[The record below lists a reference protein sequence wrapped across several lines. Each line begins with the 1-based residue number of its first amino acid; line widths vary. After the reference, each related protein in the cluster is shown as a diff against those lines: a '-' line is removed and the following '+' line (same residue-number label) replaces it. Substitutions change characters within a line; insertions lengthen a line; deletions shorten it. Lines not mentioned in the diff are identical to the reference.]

1 MMNAIAMVELIW
13 QRLET
18 WAKLAVSHL
27 PNLAVALVV
36 IFLANFIAGIVRR
49 LTTRSLNRV
58 SDNSS
63 LADLSGLV
71 ARALVL
77 ATGVFIALGILGLDK
92 TVTSLLAGAGVLA
105 LAIGFAFQDLT
116 ANFISG
122 TFIAIQRPIQVG
134 DLVETNGYSGRV
146 VSIKLRSVVLDNFA
160 GQLIEIP
167 SKDVFQKPIVNFTR
181 TGERRV
187 ELLCSVSYADDL
199 DRAQRVATE
208 AVGRLPFLRRGR
220 DVEMHYRNF
229 GDNTIGFL
237 LWFWIDPLKTNP
249 ALALSEAIK
258 AVKAAFDEA
267 EILILFPPHTLDLKQ
282 RLAEAQP

>member
-1 MMNAIAMVELIW
+1 MVELIW

-18 WAKLAVSHL
+18 WARLAVSHL
-27 PNLAVALVV
+27 PNLAVALLV
-36 IFLANFIAGIVRR
+36 IFLANFLAGIVRR

-58 SDNSS
+58 SDNPS

-77 ATGVFIALGILGLDK
+77 ATGVFVALGILGLDK

-122 TFIAIQRPIQVG
+122 TIIAIQRPIQVG

-146 VSIKLRSVVLDNFA
+146 VSIKLRSILLDNFA

-181 TGERRV
+181 TGERRM
-187 ELLCSVSYADDL
+187 ELPCSVSYADDL

-237 LWFWIDPLKTNP
+237 LWFWIDPAETEP
-249 ALALSEAIK
+249 VLALSEAIK
-258 AVKAAFDEA
+258 AVKKAFDEA

-282 RLAEAQP
+282 RLTEAQP

>member
-27 PNLAVALVV
+27 PNLAVALLV
-36 IFLANFIAGIVRR
+36 IFLANFLAGIVRR

-58 SDNSS
+58 SDNPS

-77 ATGVFIALGILGLDK
+77 ATGVFIAPGILGLDK

-134 DLVETNGYSGRV
+134 DLVETNGYTGRV
-146 VSIKLRSVVLDNFA
+146 VSIKLRSILLDNFA

-181 TGERRV
+181 TGERRM

-199 DRAQRVATE
+199 DRAQRVAIE

-237 LWFWIDPLKTNP
+237 LWFWIDPTKTNP
-249 ALALSEAIK
+249 TLALSEAIK
-258 AVKAAFDEA
+258 AVKTAFDEA

-282 RLAEAQP
+282 RLAEE